1 MDAGAGAAT
10 SLRAELKQWE
20 KTFTLQNSRKPG
32 REDIKNNP
40 AIAEKYKEYA
50 RLRSDGS
57 QKTGKENGKEKE
69 KEKVKAKSAVVDQQT
84 PKRTK
89 RHCPFEDDSPNAKP
103 KICTPSRAVTTRVG
117 EAHPSRLD
125 PYDSPSSIRRLNGAR
140 DPLPLYDAIGPT
152 PQRDG
157 RALGL
162 FDLLGS
168 PAQKTPRASRQSV
181 GNDNT
186 HGNGI
191 GVAQTPSRKGK
202 VPGTPSSRGTP
213 ATARRLRYASTPL
226 SSARKFYLA
235 SFFATPTANRCTT
248 IPEEDEDNNAAGGA
262 DLASETPSFL
272 RRKNIFSPRAKNNVP
287 TLHSPGPVAV
297 RMPQKLFGKGIS
309 SFAKRLQEQ
318 NTEKKEGAEEQSEKR
333 VEETQ
338 IFSDQDRDVNN
349 EDNGDGDVHKSP
361 SKTHK
366 TYKKKGQKRTTRL
379 SRLKPSRAK
388 PAAQPLWESLVEESE
403 DELAAADAAAPPA
416 EDDGSSD
423 DPDGD
428 EAYIPKNHEKN
439 AKKPAKSASKAA
451 AEKKPRKIK
460 AEAHANY
467 RSLKIRSR
475 GGQKGG
481 GRFGRR

>member
-1 MDAGAGAAT
+1 MDAGADAAT

-32 REDIKNNP
+32 REDIKNNR

-57 QKTGKENGKEKE
+57 QKTDKEKE
-69 KEKVKAKSAVVDQQT
+69 KEKAKAKSAVVDQQT
-84 PKRTK
+84 PKRAK
-89 RHCPFEDDSPNAKP
+89 RHCPFEDDSPTAKP
-103 KICTPSRAVTTRVG
+103 KICTPSRSVTTGVG

-125 PYDSPSSIRRLNGAR
+125 PYDSPSTIRCLNGAR
-140 DPLPLYDAIGPT
+140 DPLPLYEAIGPT

-157 RALGL
+157 KALGL

-181 GNDNT
+181 VNDNA
-186 HGNGI
+186 HGNGV

-248 IPEEDEDNNAAGGA
+248 IPEEEEDNNAAGGA
-262 DLASETPSFL
+262 GLTSETPSFL

-309 SFAKRLQEQ
+309 SFARRLQEQ
-318 NTEKKEGAEEQSEKR
+318 NTEKKEGVDEQSEDR

-338 IFSDQDRDVNN
+338 IFSDQDQEVNN

-366 TYKKKGQKRTTRL
+366 TYKKKGQKRTTKL
-379 SRLKPSRAK
+379 SRLKPSRTK

-403 DELAAADAAAPPA
+403 DELAAAETGAPPV
-416 EDDGSSD
+416 EQDDGSSD

-439 AKKPAKSASKAA
+439 PRKPVKSVSKTA

>member
-1 MDAGAGAAT
+1 MDADADAKAT

-20 KTFTLQNSRKPG
+20 KTFTLQTSRKPG
-32 REDIKNNP
+32 RDDIKNNP
-40 AIAEKYKEYA
+40 AIAEKYKEYS
-50 RLRSDGS
+50 RLRSESS
-57 QKTGKENGKEKE
+57 QNAGKEKE
-69 KEKVKAKSAVVDQQT
+69 REKVKPAAEQQT

-89 RHCPFEDDSPNAKP
+89 RHCPFEDDSPAAKP
-103 KICTPSRAVTTRVG
+103 KICTPSRTATTG
-117 EAHPSRLD
+117 GAHPSRID
-125 PYDSPSSIRRLNGAR
+125 PYDSPSNVRRLNGAR
-140 DPLPLYDAIGPT
+140 EQLPLYEAIGPT

-157 RALGL
+157 KALGL

-168 PAQKTPRASRQSV
+168 PGQKTPRASRRSAV
-181 GNDNT
+181 NVDDT
-186 HGNGI
+186 RGNGD
-191 GVAQTPSRKGK
+191 GVAQTPSRK

-248 IPEEDEDNNAAGGA
+248 IPEEEDEDNAARGGGA
-262 DLASETPSFL
+262 LESDTPSFL
-272 RRKNIFSPRAKNNVP
+272 RRKNIFSPAKANAGVLN
-287 TLHSPGPVAV
+287 LRSPGPVAV

-309 SFAKRLQEQ
+309 SFAKRLQEERDAE
-318 NTEKKEGAEEQSEKR
+318 TKEAGDEQSEDR

-338 IFSDQDRDVNN
+338 IFSDHALDND
-349 EDNGDGDVHKSP
+349 DNGDGNVHRSP
-361 SKTHK
+361 SKAEK
-366 TYKKKGQKRTTRL
+366 TYKKKGQKRTTKL
-379 SRLKPSRAK
+379 SRLRPSRAK
-388 PAAQPLWESLVEESE
+388 PAVQPSWESLVEDSD
-403 DELAAADAAAPPA
+403 DELATTETAAAPA

-423 DPDGD
+423 GPDADG
-428 EAYIPKNHEKN
+428 ACIPKSRDKHP
-439 AKKPAKSASKAA
+439 KKPVKPSSNTAVG
-451 AEKKPRKIK
+451 KKPRKIK

>member
-1 MDAGAGAAT
+1 MDADADAAT

-50 RLRSDGS
+50 RLRSDSS
-57 QKTGKENGKEKE
+57 QQTGKENAGEKE
-69 KEKVKAKSAVVDQQT
+69 KAKAKAKASVDQHT

-89 RHCPFEDDSPNAKP
+89 RHCPFEDDSPTAKP
-103 KICTPSRAVTTRVG
+103 KICTPSRTVTTGVG
-117 EAHPSRLD
+117 AGHPSRLD
-125 PYDSPSSIRRLNGAR
+125 PYDSPSNIRRLNGAR
-140 DPLPLYDAIGPT
+140 DSLPLYEAIGPT

-157 RALGL
+157 KALGL

-168 PAQKTPRASRQSV
+168 PGQKIPRASRQSV
-181 GNDNT
+181 VNDNA
-186 HGNGI
+186 HGNGT

-248 IPEEDEDNNAAGGA
+248 IPEEEEDNNAAGGA

-318 NTEKKEGAEEQSEKR
+318 NTEKKEGVDEQSEDR

-338 IFSDQDRDVNN
+338 IFSDQGRGVNN
-349 EDNGDGDVHKSP
+349 EDDGDGDVHKSP

-366 TYKKKGQKRTTRL
+366 MYKKKGQKRTTKL

-388 PAAQPLWESLVEESE
+388 PAAQPVWESLVEESE
-403 DELAAADAAAPPA
+403 DELAAAETAAPPV
-416 EDDGSSD
+416 ENDGSSD
-423 DPDGD
+423 DPDDD

-439 AKKPAKSASKAA
+439 PKKPVKSAAKTS

>member
-1 MDAGAGAAT
+1 MDADADAAT

-32 REDIKNNP
+32 REDIKSNP
-40 AIAEKYKEYA
+40 AIGRSPLSIYQAEKHDANCITAEKYKEYA
-50 RLRSDGS
+50 RLRSDSS
-57 QKTGKENGKEKE
+57 QQTGKENGGGKEKA
-69 KEKVKAKSAVVDQQT
+69 KAKAKASVDQHT

-89 RHCPFEDDSPNAKP
+89 RHCPFEDDSPTAKP
-103 KICTPSRAVTTRVG
+103 KICTPSRTVTAGVG
-117 EAHPSRLD
+117 AGHPSRLD
-125 PYDSPSSIRRLNGAR
+125 PYDSPSNIRRLNGAR
-140 DPLPLYDAIGPT
+140 DSLPLYEAIGPT

-157 RALGL
+157 KALGL

-168 PAQKTPRASRQSV
+168 PGQKTPRASRQSV
-181 GNDNT
+181 VNDNA
-186 HGNGI
+186 HGNGT

-202 VPGTPSSRGTP
+202 VPGTPST
-213 ATARRLRYASTPL
+213 
-226 SSARKFYLA
+226 
-235 SFFATPTANRCTT
+235 
-248 IPEEDEDNNAAGGA
+248 
-262 DLASETPSFL
+262 
-272 RRKNIFSPRAKNNVP
+272 
-287 TLHSPGPVAV
+287 V

-318 NTEKKEGAEEQSEKR
+318 NTEKKEGVDEQSEDR

-338 IFSDQDRDVNN
+338 IFSDQGRGVND
-349 EDNGDGDVHKSP
+349 EDNGDGDVHRSP

-366 TYKKKGQKRTTRL
+366 TYKKKGQKRTTKL

-388 PAAQPLWESLVEESE
+388 PAAQPVWESLVEESE
-403 DELAAADAAAPPA
+403 DELAAAETTAPPA
-416 EDDGSSD
+416 EHDGSSD
-423 DPDGD
+423 DPDDD
-428 EAYIPKNHEKN
+428 EAYIPKNHERN
-439 AKKPAKSASKAA
+439 PKKSVKSVSKTA

>member
-1 MDAGAGAAT
+1 
-10 SLRAELKQWE
+10 
-20 KTFTLQNSRKPG
+20 
-32 REDIKNNP
+32 
-40 AIAEKYKEYA
+40 
-50 RLRSDGS
+50 
-57 QKTGKENGKEKE
+57 
-69 KEKVKAKSAVVDQQT
+69 
-84 PKRTK
+84 
-89 RHCPFEDDSPNAKP
+89 
-103 KICTPSRAVTTRVG
+103 
-117 EAHPSRLD
+117 
-125 PYDSPSSIRRLNGAR
+125 
-140 DPLPLYDAIGPT
+140 
-152 PQRDG
+152 
-157 RALGL
+157 
-162 FDLLGS
+162 
-168 PAQKTPRASRQSV
+168 
-181 GNDNT
+181 
-186 HGNGI
+186 
-191 GVAQTPSRKGK
+191 
-202 VPGTPSSRGTP
+202 
-213 ATARRLRYASTPL
+213 
-226 SSARKFYLA
+226 
-235 SFFATPTANRCTT
+235 
-248 IPEEDEDNNAAGGA
+248 
-262 DLASETPSFL
+262 
-272 RRKNIFSPRAKNNVP
+272 
-287 TLHSPGPVAV
+287 
-297 RMPQKLFGKGIS
+297 MPQKLFGKGIS

-467 RSLKIRSR
+467 R
-475 GGQKGG
+475 
-481 GRFGRR
+481 